1 MPPIKATGA
10 NAMTLQA
17 HYSRMSKRH
26 FAKLDIATC
35 TDDGHRTWIK
45 SFQVDGLV
53 MARKIAKMQG
63 ATPWNF

>member
-1 MPPIKATGA
+1 
-10 NAMTLQA
+10 MTLQA

>member
-1 MPPIKATGA
+1 
-10 NAMTLQA
+10 
-17 HYSRMSKRH
+17 MSKRH

>member
-1 MPPIKATGA
+1 
-10 NAMTLQA
+10 
-17 HYSRMSKRH
+17 MSKRH

-45 SFQVDGLV
+45 SFQVDGLA